1 MADDIKIGLDGK
13 PLADAAA
20 PAINYL
26 KQFNALIDELDKRT
40 LKGLARES
48 RDLVTQLKEMGREV
62 SSSSE
67 KLVAS
72 LSDAVSKA
80 GKDAKTKGKATFR
93 EAGRASGVDFVDA
106 LEQEVAKAKVKLSA
120 PRMVLPSGLTASVG
134 GNGLGSADAVLSEAR
149 KLMAESGA
157 RTAQDIAAE
166 AKARGALLK
175 MESDSSRLTYAYR
188 NNYLKSEDA
197 DKRKSALQEQADA
210 NRTFSFRSSYYRAEQ
225 LQARKTAAQEQAD
238 ANRTFQMRERYL
250 KAEESATRRAA
261 AVRATGIDRDASFL
275 AATPAA
281 QLSRATRVASARSMG
296 LSEADAVAKYGA
308 AAVAASRDLDRLKGA
323 QDGLHASFTSGVSS
337 SREMH
342 SAVRGLA
349 GAANALFLTY
359 GSLIPLTATF
369 FTATAVKEAIN
380 SYKDLEYQIKF
391 VRALEED
398 GGKGVSERSMRLQ
411 TGDIAVKAGYD
422 PLESSKGLRLLAQS
436 GLTAQEA
443 LAGLP
448 AVLNTA
454 RVGELGVAEAT
465 ETLTGQVHAF
475 GLQMSDME
483 HVGDVLAKAG
493 AISNTSVGK
502 MSESMKQ
509 ASTIAQQYGLKIEE
523 VSTILVAMAK
533 RNITGSAAGTATANL
548 FRELG
553 SPHGKEAKQIAKDL
567 GISLWD
573 PLDKSRKDFFE
584 RFVPE
589 LRKSLE
595 VLNPESQ
602 AYVLNRLTNNR
613 GEKALGALLGLTDE
627 ALADIKSKLEQASGF
642 TAQANEQLM
651 DSVQGDLDRLKAAF
665 TNALAE
671 AGSNGSADFR
681 GALQGIHEILASQ
694 GFQQGLNS
702 LVKGFGALANLGVG
716 AAEALGLVYG
726 WVSKLLILP
735 ELIGSIGQLY
745 DKLKDPSGTNS
756 AIAQGNAYITNLDA
770 QIRKVR
776 ELIAEKARAD
786 GKEPE
791 QGLAALRSVRDRAEV
806 ELKAATAARDKI
818 LSDQAAGRPAI
829 MGFEGQNF
837 ARAKRQYDDAQAKLL
852 HAHDLRIGLIA
863 AQREQ
868 QGTAEPTVQL
878 GNALSTGT
886 QEYKLPEKPDRAAA
900 AAARRAADEDFK
912 NEKRQLDLIASGNKL
927 LVEQVDTEAKSRENT
942 LQQSY
947 ARGLLDYESYQQ
959 KLTQAQQEH
968 ALVRINLAEAEQ
980 SAIKVGLAA
989 LKQKAAAQK
998 AAGKA
1003 DTDDAL
1009 ANEIQ
1014 SQTQKYLAAEQK
1026 VTNLLAEQKAASEK
1040 VLTER
1045 LKPAADLIRNSE
1057 KESAL
1062 EDERMRQELAKLQ
1075 VKGSGLALSERE
1087 QFVQSEILRIMGEQE
1102 KKLAGAQAI
1111 MRDLEKA
1118 GVFAQAD
1125 AIPELAEA
1133 RSRLQALI
1141 DSRRTTVDSARPV
1154 IAAAAGRTFD
1164 EKQWATTAQRLSN
1177 SVEGSVK
1184 DGLVAGLMGDSTAFQ
1199 NLGQTLQKTVVTALV
1214 DAFYDAFVKDAVNGL
1229 AQSLV
1234 SSLRDALSSTSGG
1247 AKSGSGLFG
1256 SLLNI
1261 GGALAGVPNLGTSL
1275 NVANSVGMAGGD
1287 SLGSLIGLMGWSG
1300 GGFTGQGG
1308 KYEPAGVVHRGE
1320 FVVNAENT
1328 RRLGLGFL
1336 NSLNAPGYADGGFV
1350 GMEYGP
1356 SLRSNPAAREPANS
1370 AASITFAPETHINVD
1385 SRSDRA
1391 AVIADVQRVVAE
1403 SQKSQTEQLKRL
1415 GVIPQ

>member
-1 MADDIKIGLDGK
+1 MADDIKIGLDGR
-13 PLADAAA
+13 PLVDAAA

-26 KQFNALIDELDKRT
+26 KQFSALIDELDKRT

-48 RDLVTQLKEMGREV
+48 RNLVTQLKEMGREV
-62 SSSSE
+62 ASSSE
-67 KLVAS
+67 KLVNS
-72 LSDAVSKA
+72 LSDAVGKA

-93 EAGRASGVDFVDA
+93 EAGKASGVDFVEA
-106 LEQEVAKAKVKLSA
+106 LEQEVAKAKVKISA
-120 PRMVLPSGLTASVG
+120 PRMILPSGLTASVG
-134 GNGLGSADAVLSEAR
+134 GNGLGSADAVMSQAR

-157 RTAQDIAAE
+157 RTSQDLAAE
-166 AKARGALLK
+166 ARARAELLK
-175 MESDSSRLTYAYR
+175 MEADSSRLTYTFR
-188 NNYLKSEDA
+188 SNYLK
-197 DKRKSALQEQADA
+197 
-210 NRTFSFRSSYYRAEQ
+210 NEQ

-238 ANRTFQMRERYL
+238 SNRTFQMRERYL

-261 AVRATGIDRDASFL
+261 ALRTAGIDRDAGFL

-281 QLSRATRVASARSMG
+281 QLSRASRVASARSMG

-323 QDGLHASFTSGVSS
+323 QDGLSASFTSGLSG

-349 GAANALFLTY
+349 GAANGLFLTY

-369 FTATAVKEAIN
+369 FTATAVKEAIK

-398 GGKGVSERSMRLQ
+398 GGKGVSERSMRQ
-411 TGDIAVKAGYD
+411 QVGDIAVQAGYD

-642 TAQANEQLM
+642 TAKANEQLM

-681 GALQGIHEILASQ
+681 SALQGIHEILASE
-694 GFQQGLNS
+694 GFQEGLNG
-702 LVKGFGALANLGVG
+702 LLKGFGALAKLGVG
-716 AAEALGLVYG
+716 AAEALGMVYG
-726 WVSKLLILP
+726 WVSKLLFLP
-735 ELIGSIGQLY
+735 ELIGTIGQLY
-745 DKLKDPSGTNS
+745 DKLKDPSGTNA
-756 AIAQGNAYITNLDA
+756 AIAQGNAYITNLDT

-786 GKEPE
+786 GTVASP
-791 QGLAALRSVRDRAEV
+791 GMASLRATRDDAEAKF
-806 ELKAATAARDKI
+806 KAAAAARDKI
-818 LSDQAAGRPAI
+818 LADQAAGRPAI
-829 MGFEGQNF
+829 MGFEGQDY
-837 ARAKRQYDDAQAKLL
+837 ARAKRAYDDAQTKLL
-852 HAHDLRIGLIA
+852 AAHDKNIQLIA
-863 AQREQ
+863 LERQYKSSF
-868 QGTAEPTVQL
+868 EPTVQP
-878 GNALSTGT
+878 GNALSTGARD
-886 QEYKLPEKPDRAAA
+886 YKLPEKPDRAAA
-900 AAARRAADEDFK
+900 ASARRAADEDFK

-927 LVEQVDTEAKSRENT
+927 LVEQVDTEAKARENA

-959 KLTQAQQEH
+959 KLTQAQQGH

-980 SAIKVGLAA
+980 RAINAGLAE

-1014 SQTQKYLAAEQK
+1014 SQTQRYLAAEQK
-1026 VTNLLAEQKAASEK
+1026 VTNLLAEQKAAAEK
-1040 VLTER
+1040 VLTDR
-1045 LKPAADLIRNSE
+1045 LKPAADLIRNAE
-1057 KESAL
+1057 KESVL

-1087 QFVQSEILRIMGEQE
+1087 QFVQSEILRVMGEQE

-1118 GVFAQAD
+1118 GVFAQVD
-1125 AIPELAEA
+1125 SIPELAEA

-1141 DSRRTTVDSARPV
+1141 DSRRVTVDSARPV

-1164 EKQWATTAQRLSN
+1164 EKQWASTAQRLSN

-1184 DGLVAGLMGDSTAFQ
+1184 DGLVAGLMGDPTAFQ

-1234 SSLRDALSSTSGG
+1234 SSLRDALSGAAGG
-1247 AKSGSGLFG
+1247 GKSGSGLLG
-1256 SLLNI
+1256 SVLSI
-1261 GGALAGVPNLGTSL
+1261 GGALAGVPSLGTSL

-1336 NSLNAPGYADGGFV
+1336 NSLNEPGYADGGYV
-1350 GMEYGP
+1350 GMDYGP
-1356 SLRSNPAAREPANS
+1356 SLRSNPAARVQSSAN
-1370 AASITFAPETHINVD
+1370 APVTFAPETHINVD

-1403 SQKSQTEQLKRL
+1403 NQKAQTEQLKRL